1 MPEPDCIG
9 RGVSRYD
16 GDTFRYRQGD
26 GVRVLNG
33 LQPDMRIPLIVDPA
47 EIVDQMTAIG
57 LNGMSDYLLNFL
69 ESALPRVASIVVIV
83 LITFII
89 LRLLRS
95 TVQKLVRRILER
107 QDQPARDLTQ
117 KAQTLANVIESTGRF
132 LILLVASM
140 MVLTNL
146 GVEIAPLLASAGIA
160 GLAVGLGAQS
170 LIRDM
175 INGFLILFENQYA
188 VGDVV
193 TIEPVTGT
201 VEELNLRRT
210 ILRSINGAAIVI
222 PNGEVKV
229 VENLSKGWSRAII
242 DVSLAPHVDDEQVM
256 EILHDVFDNIQEDE
270 TLGPKIVEPPTVIG
284 LTAMSINQ
292 LTYRVMIKTVP
303 LEQWTVER
311 ALRRRLRERLI
322 AEGIPFPGTVPGAL
336 AEIVEQQG

>member
-1 MPEPDCIG
+1 
-9 RGVSRYD
+9 
-16 GDTFRYRQGD
+16 
-26 GVRVLNG
+26 VRVLNG
-33 LQPDMRIPLIVDPA
+33 LLPDVRIPFIVDPA
-47 EIVDQMTAIG
+47 DIVDQVTAIG

-69 ESALPRVASIVVIV
+69 ELALPRVASIAVIV
-83 LITFII
+83 AITFII

-95 TVQKLVRRILER
+95 TVQKFVRRILER
-107 QDQPARDLTQ
+107 RDQPARDLTQ

-146 GVEIAPLLASAGIA
+146 GFEIAPLLASAGIA

-193 TIEPVTGT
+193 TIDAVTGT

-256 EILHDVFDNIQEDE
+256 AILHDVFDNIQEDE
-270 TLGPKIVEPPTVIG
+270 ALGPKIVEPPTVIG
-284 LTAMSINQ
+284 LTAMTINQ

-322 AEGIPFPGTVPGAL
+322 SEGIPFPGTVPGAL
-336 AEIVEQQG
+336 AEMVEQQG

>member
-1 MPEPDCIG
+1 
-9 RGVSRYD
+9 
-16 GDTFRYRQGD
+16 
-26 GVRVLNG
+26 VRVLSG
-33 LQPDMRIPLIVDPA
+33 LLPEMRIPFITDPA
-47 EIVDQMTAIG
+47 DVVDQVTAIG
-57 LNGMSDYLLNFL
+57 LNGMTGYLLNFL
-69 ESALPRVASIVVIV
+69 ELAIPRIASILVIVVI
-83 LITFII
+83 TFFI

-95 TVQKLVRRILER
+95 TVKRFVRRILER
-107 QDQPARDLTQ
+107 RDQPARDLTQ

-132 LILLVASM
+132 LILLVAGM

-146 GVEIAPLLASAGIA
+146 GVQIGPLLASAGIA

-193 TIEPVTGT
+193 KIDPVTGT

-229 VENLSKGWSRAII
+229 VENLSKGWSRAIV

-256 EILHDVFDNIQEDE
+256 AILHDVFDNIQEDE
-270 TLGPKIVEPPTVIG
+270 DLGPKIVEPPTVIG
-284 LTAMSINQ
+284 LTAMTINQ

-322 AEGIPFPGTVPGAL
+322 SEGIPFPGTVPGAL
-336 AEIVEQQG
+336 AEMVEQQG

>member
-1 MPEPDCIG
+1 M
-9 RGVSRYD
+9 
-16 GDTFRYRQGD
+16 
-26 GVRVLNG
+26 RVLNG
-33 LQPDMRIPLIVDPA
+33 LLPDIRIPFIVDPA
-47 EIVDQMTAIG
+47 DIVDQVTAIG
-57 LNGMSDYLLNFL
+57 LNDMSDYLLNFL
-69 ESALPRVASIVVIV
+69 ELALPRVASILVIV

-89 LRLLRS
+89 LRLFRS
-95 TVQKLVRRILER
+95 TVQKFVRRILER
-107 QDQPARDLTQ
+107 RDQPARDLTQ

-146 GVEIAPLLASAGIA
+146 GFEIAPLLASAGIA

-175 INGFLILFENQYA
+175 ISGFLILFENQYA

-284 LTAMSINQ
+284 MTAMTINQ

-322 AEGIPFPGTVPGAL
+322 SENIAFPGTVPGAP
-336 AEIVEQQG
+336 AEMVDQQG